1 MSTTNNLGSFTTIN
15 WYFRFLT
22 FKKKKSTLLG
32 RLLGILYQVIRR
44 GVNLV
49 YLISNSAGISVWCLT
64 WVIKLKQKLQQFLKN
79 DQHTFLCNNF
89 LKMSAK
95 LKIQVHFGRYYAK
108 SQKLPKKGDTSNS

>member
-49 YLISNSAGISVWCLT
+49 YLNIEQRRHKCMVFDMGYQTKTKTSAVSEERSTHISL
-64 WVIKLKQKLQQFLKN
+64 
-79 DQHTFLCNNF
+79 
-89 LKMSAK
+89 
-95 LKIQVHFGRYYAK
+95 
-108 SQKLPKKGDTSNS
+108 